1 MTSAHQT
8 ETSNTTRSAKV
19 RTADRSWAGGSWI
32 RGAKRWAI
40 YARDNVQCV
49 YCGAGYTGPASLTL
63 DHVTC
68 RIAGGTNHESN
79 LVTACH
85 TCNSTRSDLTL
96 DAFARRSGL
105 DAGSLRVKIATQTA
119 KALDKAQG
127 QALYA
132 AAKAQNK
139 AAKAA

>member
-1 MTSAHQT
+1 MTSANKT
-8 ETSNTTRSAKV
+8 ETTNRSDKV
-19 RTADRSWAGGSWI
+19 RTEGRGWGGGSWI
-32 RGAKRWAI
+32 RSAKRWAI

-63 DHVTC
+63 DHVVC
-68 RIAGGTNHESN
+68 WIAGGTNHESN

-105 DAGSLRVKIATQTA
+105 DASALRVKIATQTA